1 MAAGH
6 RFVDKPERNAQRL
19 VAKVAVTRVAAMA
32 VPVVSLMVA
41 NLLAAQLVATPA
53 LVGMLPSCVCRLRA
67 TSNH

>member
-19 VAKVAVTRVAAMA
+19 VAKVAVAWLTAMA
-32 VPVVSLMVA
+32 VPVASLMVA

-53 LVGMLPSCVCRLRA
+53 VVGMLPSFVCRLRA
-67 TSNH
+67 TSKH